1 MMLKFNSQKIID
13 KYSDMIYQIA
23 IGYLLNQ
30 DDAEDIVQEVLLKY
44 IRTKPK
50 FKDANHEKYWIV
62 RVTINMCCNEIHS
75 ANKTKNLPY
84 VEEGNSIKFE
94 TTCEDTIFDC
104 IRKLKDSYRD
114 IVELRYLHG
123 MKIGEIS
130 RSLNI
135 REAAVKTR
143 LKRARDALKEL
154 LRKERIE
161 Q

>member
-1 MMLKFNSQKIID
+1 MQKFNSQKIID

-44 IRTKPK
+44 IRMQPK
-50 FKDANHEKYWIV
+50 FKDENHEKYWIV

-75 ANKTKNLPY
+75 ASKTKNLPY
-84 VEEGNSIKFE
+84 IENTNSIKFE
-94 TTCEDTIFDC
+94 TTCEANIFDC
-104 IRKLKDSYRD
+104 IRKLKTGYRR
-114 IVELRYLHG
+114 IFELHYLHD

-130 RSLNI
+130 KILNI
-135 REAAVKTR
+135 REDAVKTR
-143 LKRARDALKEL
+143 LKRARDTLKEL
-154 LRKERIE
+154 LRKEHIE